1 MNPDRPKTW
10 NPAMLEMY
18 ISSLM
23 AGLSLVLYPHNVANG
38 LARMDWAVR
47 QVFNVVKNN
56 AN

>member
-1 MNPDRPKTW
+1 
-10 NPAMLEMY
+10 MLEMY